1 MAMRLPSNLAKRAL
15 SSCFFSSPQCHQLAL
30 LAPLLRSPLSTRAQP
45 QKDLPFIA
53 HYLIS
58 SFGFS
63 PDRALK
69 YSANSNL
76 APIKSPARPETVVK
90 FLSDTGLSDTQIKAV
105 VSFWPL
111 LLSYNVEKTLKPN
124 VLELIDAG
132 CSGEL
137 LVQLIRN
144 NPSALCLKDAL
155 SRFIFWRDFVGKDDQ
170 ALLKIIQKNSLLF
183 TLNVDKNIIPKINLL
198 KDFGLS
204 NPDIVLL
211 VQCGNR
217 CFNQNLEFLRQTLDL
232 IEELGILRGSRV
244 FLSALKLLG
253 GISKKTIKRKV
264 KFFKNTYGWS
274 QEDMCS
280 AFRKFPSM
288 LAYSEDKVKSK
299 MDFLIRK
306 AGFEPRS
313 VASCPVLIGLSLER
327 VLIPRYTVLR
337 ALQANGHK
345 LCSLSTAFKMTE
357 ISFSERY
364 VVPFEK
370 HVPGLGQAYVSAFG
384 LKELV

>member
-1 MAMRLPSNLAKRAL
+1 MAMRLPSNIAKRAI

-45 QKDLPFIA
+45 QKELPFIA

-69 YSANSNL
+69 YSALRNL
-76 APIKSPARPETVVK
+76 APIKSSARPETVVK

-105 VSFWPL
+105 VSFCPH
-111 LLSYNVEKTLKPN
+111 LLSYNVENTLKPK

-155 SRFIFWRDFVGKDDQ
+155 SRFIFWRDFVGKDDL
-170 ALLKIIQKNSLLF
+170 ALSKIIQKNSLLIIHDI
-183 TLNVDKNIIPKINLL
+183 DKKITPKINLL
-198 KDFGLS
+198 KEFGLS
-204 NPDIVLL
+204 NPDVVSL

-217 CFNQNLEFLRQTLDL
+217 CMNQNPESFRQILEL
-232 IEELGILRGSRV
+232 IEELGIVRGSRV
-244 FLSALKLLG
+244 FLSALKSLG
-253 GISKKTIKRKV
+253 GISKNTIKRKV
-264 KFFKNTYGWS
+264 MFFKDTYGWS

-313 VASCPVLIGLSLER
+313 VSSCPVLIGLSLER
-327 VLIPRYTVLR
+327 VFIPRYTVLR
-337 ALQANGHK
+337 ALQDKGHK
-345 LCSLSTAFKMTE
+345 LCSFSTAFKMTE
-357 ISFSERY
+357 RRFHDRY

-370 HVPGLGQAYVSAFG
+370 LVPGLGQAYVSAFG